1 MKTDNKMRTYRFAKV
16 LEDGDVDIVYVM
28 TFRRNPRG
36 KRHAQ
41 VVDNF
46 GILGDMRI
54 MGIERS
60 RKYAAD
66 IIKTCRRGGYLFT
79 RID

>member
-1 MKTDNKMRTYRFAKV
+1 METDNKMRAYRFAKV
-16 LEDGDVDIVYVM
+16 MGNGKVDIVYVM
-28 TFRRNPRG
+28 IFPRYPTG
-36 KRHAQ
+36 KRFAQ
-41 VVDNF
+41 VIDSF

-66 IIKTCRRGGYLFT
+66 IIKACRRGGYLFL